1 MKEFIASVVDIRH
14 VNFTVFAESK
24 KEANEKVRDII
35 DNTDLLDN
43 ADAKYSTAIK
53 VIEADDDCDDDYDDD
68 DDCDKCEGCIYE
80 DDGECL
86 LDELY

>member
-1 MKEFIASVVDIRH
+1 MKEFIANVIDIRH
-14 VNFTVFAESK
+14 TNFTVFADSK
-24 KEANEKVRDII
+24 KEAAEKVKDII

-43 ADAKYSTAIK
+43 ADAEYLTAIK
-53 VIEADDDCDDDYDDD
+53 VIEAEDDYDGDDDCDE
-68 DDCDKCEGCIYE
+68 CEGCIYE